1 MIERHK
7 KWTCDYHGGGV
18 YVYNRENLILE
29 QYPFEVKQ
37 TTKGRGALICDT
49 SDGLKILKEYKGSE
63 GRADFLYRLLHFL
76 AEHGQEQIDCI
87 VRTKEEKTLARDI
100 DGTAY
105 MVRNWYEGRECDTKS
120 REDILRA
127 IRQLADIHNILRTFP
142 DEIPDYLQIQEDSLF
157 LQNDRHTKELK
168 KVRNFISNRRKKNDF
183 EMEFLR
189 SFDLFY
195 MEAQSV
201 VALQKELQGY
211 EGLDGD
217 HGIYGI
223 CHGDYN
229 QHNVVFLRQGI
240 TVLNFEKASYDVQ
253 VADLGNFMRKI
264 LEKHNWNMGLGMD
277 MLKAYN
283 MVRKLSHQEMEQ
295 LYIRLAYPEKFWK
308 IANYYY
314 NTSKAWVCGRN
325 LEKLE
330 KFIMQN
336 EERENFLHLI
346 R

>member
-1 MIERHK
+1 M
-7 KWTCDYHGGGV
+7 
-18 YVYNRENLILE
+18 YNRENLILE

-37 TTKGRGALICDT
+37 TSKGRGALICNT
-49 SDGLKILKEYKGSE
+49 SEGLKILKEYRGSE
-63 GRADFLYRLLHFL
+63 GRADFLYRLLQFL
-76 AEHGQEQIDCI
+76 AEHGQEHVDCI

-105 MVRNWYEGRECDTKS
+105 IVRDWYEGRECDTKS

-127 IRQLADIHNILRTFP
+127 IRQLADIHNILRKFP
-142 DEIPDYLQIQEDSLF
+142 DRIPEYLQIRGDSL
-157 LQNDRHTKELK
+157 LLENERHTRELK
-168 KVRNFISNRRKKNDF
+168 KVKNYIFARKKKNDF

-189 SFDLFY
+189 SFELFY
-195 MEAQSV
+195 QEALNV
-201 VALQKELQGY
+201 VALQKQIIEQ
-211 EGLDGD
+211 DGSTEEIKD
-217 HGIYGI
+217 IYGI

-229 QHNVVFLRQGI
+229 QHNVLFLRQGMAA
-240 TVLNFEKASYDVQ
+240 LNFEKASYDVQ

-283 MVRKLSHQEMEQ
+283 DVRKLNHQEMAQ

-308 IANYYY
+308 IANHYF

-330 KFIMQN
+330 KFILQN
-336 EERENFLHLI
+336 ETRESFLNIIGHFQ
-346 R
+346 

>member
-1 MIERHK
+1 M
-7 KWTCDYHGGGV
+7 
-18 YVYNRENLILE
+18 YNRENLILE

-37 TTKGRGALICDT
+37 TAKGRGALICDT
-49 SDGLKILKEYKGSE
+49 SEGLKILKEYRGSE
-63 GRADFLYRLLHFL
+63 GRADFLYCLLQFL
-76 AEHGQEQIDCI
+76 EEHGQERVDGI
-87 VRTKEEKTLARDI
+87 VRTKEEKTLARDT

-127 IRQLADIHNILRTFP
+127 IRQLADIHSILRTFP
-142 DEIPDYLQIQEDSLF
+142 EEIPDYLQIQDDSL
-157 LQNDRHTKELK
+157 LLENDRHTKELK
-168 KVRNFISNRRKKNDF
+168 KVRNFISSRKKKNDF

-195 MEAQSV
+195 EEAKMV
-201 VALQKELQGY
+201 VALQRKELLEQ
-211 EGLDGD
+211 EDMQENQ
-217 HGIYGI
+217 GIYGI

-229 QHNVVFLRQGI
+229 QHNVIFMRQGI
-240 TVLNFEKASYDVQ
+240 AVLNFEKASYDVQ

-277 MLKAYN
+277 MLTAYN
-283 MVRKLSHQEMEQ
+283 KVRNLNSQEMKQ

-308 IANYYY
+308 IANHYF

-325 LEKLE
+325 LEKLD
-330 KFIMQN
+330 KFISQN
-336 EERENFLHLI
+336 EARENFLHLI
-346 R
+346 ATSVV